1 MQFMPD
7 QAIPRRV
14 VASYESYA
22 EAQAAVDALSD
33 QRFPV
38 ERLSIVGSDLR
49 IVEQITGRL
58 NWGRA
63 ALAGAASGAPT
74 GGLFG
79 LIFALFLT
87 DDPGVSALGV
97 FLYGVVI
104 GALIGAALSIAGYAV
119 TGGRRDFSS
128 VGGLQANRYDVM
140 ADQDVADE
148 AERLLRELPRMAGGV
163 RRTELS

>member
-58 NWGRA
+58 NW
-63 ALAGAASGAPT
+63 
-74 GGLFG
+74 
-79 LIFALFLT
+79 
-87 DDPGVSALGV
+87 
-97 FLYGVVI
+97 
-104 GALIGAALSIAGYAV
+104 
-119 TGGRRDFSS
+119 
-128 VGGLQANRYDVM
+128 
-140 ADQDVADE
+140 
-148 AERLLRELPRMAGGV
+148 
-163 RRTELS
+163 